1 MPYLGNIE
9 QAQKTLKLPVVFIRP
24 EVMRHLKPLLKW
36 IVLGA
41 TLFFLGSVLRHN
53 WHQVL
58 QIRLTPSGWGLLAIS
73 LGVTLLAHCCAGWVW
88 YWILQDFRQ
97 SVSLGWAIS
106 IYLKTNVA
114 KYLPGNVWH
123 YYGRI
128 TSAHGVGVPLEVA
141 TVSVLLEPILM
152 LAAALLLALV
162 SGQQILAQVG
172 VVALLLQAIGLVAV
186 LLMLRPQVLNPA
198 IGWLKR
204 AKQKAS
210 GDSSIHPKTEWVNR
224 YPLKVLLG
232 EILFLLLRAMGFILT
247 LASIAS
253 IPLTQLPIL
262 LSSFSLAWLMG
273 LVVPGAPGGLGVFE
287 AAAVALLGPVF
298 SPAIILSGAALYRL
312 ISVLAETIGAGLAVL
327 AHRLAGQSV

>member
-1 MPYLGNIE
+1 
-9 QAQKTLKLPVVFIRP
+9 
-24 EVMRHLKPLLKW
+24 MRHLKPLLKW

-53 WHQVL
+53 WQQVL
-58 QIRLTPSGWGLLAIS
+58 QIRLTSAGWGLLAAA
-73 LGVTLLAHCCAGWVW
+73 LGVTMLAHCCAGWVW
-88 YWILQDFRQ
+88 DWILRDFGQ
-97 SVSLGWAIS
+97 SVSPGWAIS
-106 IYLKTNVA
+106 TYLKTNVA

-162 SGQQILAQVG
+162 SGQQILVQFG

-186 LLMLRPQVLNPA
+186 LLMLQPKVLNPA

-210 GDSSIHPKTEWVNR
+210 GDSSIYPKTEWVSR

-232 EILFLLLRAMGFILT
+232 EILFLLLRAMGFALT

-253 IPLTQLPIL
+253 IPLAQLPIL

-287 AAAVALLGPVF
+287 AVAVALLGPVF

-312 ISVLAETIGAGLAVL
+312 ISVLAEAIGAGLAVL
-327 AHRLAGQSV
+327 AHRLAGQSA

>member
-1 MPYLGNIE
+1 
-9 QAQKTLKLPVVFIRP
+9 
-24 EVMRHLKPLLKW
+24 LKPLIKW

-53 WHQVL
+53 WQQVL
-58 QIRLTPSGWGLLAIS
+58 QIRLTSASWGLLAIA

-88 YWILQDFRQ
+88 NWILADFGQ
-97 SVSLGWAIS
+97 SVSSGWAIS
-106 IYLKTNVA
+106 TYLKTNVA

-152 LAAALLLALV
+152 LAAALLLTLV
-162 SGQQILAQVG
+162 SGQQILAQFG
-172 VVALLLQAIGLVAV
+172 IVALLLQAIGLVAI
-186 LLMLRPQVLNPA
+186 LLILQPKALNPA

-204 AKQKAS
+204 AKQKAT
-210 GDSSIHPKTEWVNR
+210 GDSSVHSKTEWVSS

-232 EILFLLLRAMGFILT
+232 EILFLLLRAMGFVLT
-247 LASIAS
+247 MAAIAS
-253 IPLTQLPIL
+253 ITLTQLPIL
-262 LSSFSLAWLMG
+262 LSGFSLAWLMG
-273 LVVPGAPGGLGVFE
+273 LVLPGAPGGLGVFE
-287 AAAVALLGPVF
+287 AVAVALLGPVF
-298 SPAIILSGAALYRL
+298 SPAIILSTAALYRL
-312 ISVLAETIGAGLAVL
+312 ISVLAEAIGSGLAVL

>member
-1 MPYLGNIE
+1 
-9 QAQKTLKLPVVFIRP
+9 
-24 EVMRHLKPLLKW
+24 MRHLKPLLKW
-36 IVLGA
+36 IVLGV

-53 WHQVL
+53 WQQVL
-58 QIRLTPSGWGLLAIS
+58 QIRMTSIGWVLLAIA

-88 YWILQDFRQ
+88 DWILQDFGQ
-97 SVSLGWAIS
+97 SVSPGWAIS

-162 SGQQILAQVG
+162 SGQQTLAQFG
-172 VVALLLQAIGLVAV
+172 VVALLLQAVGLVAV
-186 LLMLRPQVLNPA
+186 LLMLRPKVLNPA

-204 AKQKAS
+204 AKQKAT
-210 GDSSIHPKTEWVNR
+210 GDSSIQPKTEWVTH

-232 EILFLLLRAMGFILT
+232 EILFLLLRAMGFALT
-247 LASIAS
+247 LASITS

-262 LSSFSLAWLMG
+262 LSGFSLAWLMG

-287 AAAVALLGPVF
+287 AVAVALLGPVF

-312 ISVLAETIGAGLAVL
+312 ISVLAEAIGAGLAVL
-327 AHRLAGQSV
+327 AYRLAGQSV